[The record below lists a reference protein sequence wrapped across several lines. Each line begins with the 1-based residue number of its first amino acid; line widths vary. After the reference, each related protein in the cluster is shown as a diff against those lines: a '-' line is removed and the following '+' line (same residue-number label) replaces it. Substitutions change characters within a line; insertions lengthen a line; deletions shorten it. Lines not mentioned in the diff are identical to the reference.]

1 MKTAETSGA
10 RLAGSALA
18 ARRRRLRLRVLRPRC
33 DADFPQRLERPEL
46 PAETPTHRAVNVLD
60 RVRHLKAQRVRRRAA
75 LARAS
80 RGGTRRRDPCRETMF
95 ESVRRC
101 SECCGPRRWKGIVD
115 GKTAGRPTS
124 GDPALRSPRC
134 QLLDRTRRHPS
145 CRCAPARPARSTT
158 RGTSKACRSSPSS
171 RSASPRAT
179 CTRMSSPARSTVRN
193 VALFGRP
200 IAGPVIASTS
210 STV

>member
-1 MKTAETSGA
+1 MKPPKHRVRDWPG
-10 RLAGSALA
+10 GS
-18 ARRRRLRLRVLRPRC
+18 RRRSSCLRLRVLRPRC
-33 DADFPQRLERPEL
+33 RRRL
-46 PAETPTHRAVNVLD
+46 PAASRTARAPSRNPNASRGQRPRLSA
-60 RVRHLKAQRVRRRAA
+60 RSKAQRVRRRAA

-80 RGGTRRRDPCRETMF
+80 RGGIRRRDPCRETMF

-115 GKTAGRPTS
+115 AKTAGRPTS
-124 GDPALRSPRC
+124 GDPALRS
-134 QLLDRTRRHPS
+134 LLRPAFDRTRRHPS
-145 CRCAPARPARSTT
+145 CRCAPARPAPLTT

-179 CTRMSSPARSTVRN
+179 CTRTSSPARSTVRN
-193 VALFGRP
+193 VALLGRP
-200 IAGPVIASTS
+200 IAGPVMASTS